1 MLARAFHDG
10 ITSATESEMP
20 MTVEIKSLS
29 GIDAAPFFDDLA
41 RLRITVFRA
50 FPYLYDGSLDH
61 ERKYLA
67 TYADTKGAVFVLAL
81 DGSQVVGMSTGM
93 PMAAETDEVKVPFI
107 EGGHDPDRIFYF
119 GESVLLVDY
128 RGHGIGVRFFEE
140 REAHAKRL
148 GFDWCTFCAVE
159 RPADHPRRPADYVP
173 LNAFWEKRG
182 YRHHPEL
189 HTSFTWQDLDESTK
203 SPKPLSFWMKNIAAG
218 GGNR

>member
-1 MLARAFHDG
+1 
-10 ITSATESEMP
+10 

-29 GIDAAPFFDDLA
+29 GIDAVACFDDLA
-41 RLRITVFRA
+41 RLRIEVFRA

-67 TYADTKGAVFVLAL
+67 TYADTEGAVFVLAL
-81 DGSQVVGMSTGM
+81 DDGQVVGMSTGM
-93 PMAAETDEVKVPFI
+93 PMVAETEEVKAPFLAA
-107 EGGHDPDRIFYF
+107 GYDPSNLFYF
-119 GESVLLVDY
+119 GESVLLSNY
-128 RGHGIGVRFFEE
+128 RGHGLGVRFFEE

-148 GFDWCTFCAVE
+148 GFNWCTFCAIE

-189 HTSFTWQDLDESTK
+189 RTSFTWQDIDESTQ
-203 SPKPLSFWMKNIAAG
+203 SPKPLSFWMKNIATG
-218 GGNR
+218 DTNK

>member
-1 MLARAFHDG
+1 
-10 ITSATESEMP
+10 MP

-29 GIDAAPFFDDLA
+29 GIDAAPYFDDLA

-50 FPYLYDGSLDH
+50 FPYLYDGSVEY

-67 TYADTKGAVFVLAL
+67 TYADTKGAVFVLTL
-81 DGSQVVGMSTGM
+81 DGGQVVGMSTGM
-93 PMAAETDEVKVPFI
+93 PMAAETDEVKSPFLVA
-107 EGGHDPDRIFYF
+107 GYDPLQLFYF
-119 GESVLLVDY
+119 GESVLLPDY

-140 REAHAKRL
+140 REAHARRL
-148 GFDWCTFCAVE
+148 DFDWCTFCAVE

-189 HTSFTWQDLDESTK
+189 RTSFTWQDIDESVE

-218 GGNR
+218 DRNR

>member
-1 MLARAFHDG
+1 
-10 ITSATESEMP
+10 

-29 GIDAAPFFDDLA
+29 GIDAARYFDDLA
-41 RLRITVFRA
+41 RLRITVFRT
-50 FPYLYDGSLDH
+50 FPYLYDGSVEY

-67 TYADTKGAVFVLAL
+67 TYADKKGAVFVLAL
-81 DGSQVVGMSTGM
+81 DGGQVVGMSTGM
-93 PMAAETDEVKVPFI
+93 PMAAETDEVKSPFLAA
-107 EGGHDPDRIFYF
+107 GYDPSQLFYF
-119 GESVLLVDY
+119 GESVLLSDY

-140 REAHAKRL
+140 REGHARCL

-189 HTSFTWQDLDESTK
+189 RTSFTWQDIDESAE

-218 GGNR
+218 DGNR

>member
-1 MLARAFHDG
+1 
-10 ITSATESEMP
+10 MP

-29 GIDAAPFFDDLA
+29 GIDASPYFDDLA

-50 FPYLYDGSLDH
+50 FPYLYDGSVEY

-81 DGSQVVGMSTGM
+81 DGGQVVGMSTGM
-93 PMAAETDEVKVPFI
+93 PMAAETDEVKSPFLAA
-107 EGGHDPDRIFYF
+107 GYDPLQLFYF
-119 GESVLLVDY
+119 GESVLLPDY

-140 REAHAKRL
+140 REAHAKYL

-159 RPADHPRRPADYVP
+159 RPADHPRRPVDYVP
-173 LNAFWEKRG
+173 LNAFWENRG

-189 HTSFTWQDLDESTK
+189 RTSFIWQDIDESAE

-218 GGNR
+218 DGNR

>member
-1 MLARAFHDG
+1 
-10 ITSATESEMP
+10 

-29 GIDAAPFFDDLA
+29 GIDAVACFDDLA
-41 RLRITVFRA
+41 RLRIEVFRA
-50 FPYLYDGSLDH
+50 FPYLYDGSLGH

-67 TYADTKGAVFVLAL
+67 TYADTEGAVFVLAL
-81 DGSQVVGMSTGM
+81 DDGQVVGMSTGM
-93 PMAAETDEVKVPFI
+93 PMAAETEEVKAPFLAADY
-107 EGGHDPDRIFYF
+107 DPSDLFYF
-119 GESVLLVDY
+119 GESVLLSNY
-128 RGHGIGVRFFEE
+128 RGHGLGVRFFEE

-148 GFDWCTFCAVE
+148 GFNWCTFCAVE

-189 HTSFTWQDLDESTK
+189 RTSFTWQDIDESTQ

-218 GGNR
+218 EGNR

>member
-1 MLARAFHDG
+1 
-10 ITSATESEMP
+10 MP

-29 GIDAAPFFDDLA
+29 GIDASPYFDDLA
-41 RLRITVFRA
+41 RLRITVFRV
-50 FPYLYDGSLDH
+50 FPYLYDGSVEY

-81 DGSQVVGMSTGM
+81 DGGQVVGMSTGM
-93 PMAAETDEVKVPFI
+93 PMAAETDEVKSPFLAA
-107 EGGHDPDRIFYF
+107 GYDPLQLFYF
-119 GESVLLVDY
+119 GESVLLPDY

-140 REAHAKRL
+140 REAHAKHL

-159 RPADHPRRPADYVP
+159 RPADHPRRPADYMP

-189 HTSFTWQDLDESTK
+189 RTSFTWQDIDESVE

-218 GGNR
+218 DRNR